1 MIELWRDIRYGL
13 RLLWKSP
20 GFTSVSLLAL
30 ALGIGATTAI
40 FSLLYSVLLAPLPY
54 VDSDRLVMVWT
65 HQKGERNGAS
75 PSDFLDW
82 QRQSKV
88 FDSLT
93 AWTGEG
99 FTIATP
105 DWTEQVQSSR
115 VTPGL
120 FDLLFGTML
129 LGRHFVA
136 EDAQPGNDHVVIL
149 NNRFWR
155 DRFGSDRSIVGRKLR
170 MSGEVYT
177 VLGVAAPNPGDNGD
191 SKMNVP
197 LVFKPDEMKRDS
209 HFLLVMGK
217 LKRGVTLEAAN
228 AEMAVIAKQLAQSYP
243 KTNQDLTVTVEPLKN
258 DFLPKDTRLGLWL
271 MMGAVAFV
279 LLIACVN
286 IANLL
291 LAWGMARQKEIAVR
305 ASQGA
310 TRARIF
316 RQFLIES
323 LALATM
329 GGALGT
335 LLAIALLRGLMG
347 LLPRNQLGIPYEA
360 DPQLNVPVLLFTLAA
375 TLLSGVFFGC
385 FPAWH
390 AARQNLSDMLKD
402 SGRSSSAGAGQNR
415 LRRALVVAE
424 FALALILV
432 AGAGLILRSF
442 WNLTQVDLGIRRD
455 HVLTFSVPLQ
465 HERTS
470 TSAQVRS
477 VYQQL
482 EEKIA
487 AVPGVLH
494 VAVAPGLP
502 AEGAGRLHFTI
513 AGQPSDESDND
524 VDKEPHTIFMPVTPG
539 FYQTY
544 GVHVTRGRY
553 LDARDRAGAPRV
565 AMVSESFARQY
576 LAGLDPLTQRVKIV
590 ELLPDHNPPFGAP
603 VEWQIVGVF
612 HDVQY
617 QSHPTT
623 GSAEVDVPFDQSP
636 WPYTTIGVRTNGN
649 PTAVTSSIA
658 AAVRSVNPDYPM
670 THVRTMDQVVGESL
684 VTDRFTALVFG
695 SFAGLALLLA
705 AIGIYGVMTF
715 SVAQR
720 NHEMGIRIA
729 LGAGSADVL
738 KLVVGEGMRA
748 ALIGMAVGLPGAYFV
763 GKMLKSLLYNVGALD
778 PRALIGVA
786 IVLLASALVACYV
799 PGRRAT
805 KIDPL
810 AALRRE

>member
-1 MIELWRDIRYGL
+1 MARHSL
-13 RLLWKSP
+13 RLAAALEEP
-20 GFTSVSLLAL
+20 GFHLGVLARLGLGHWGHDRHFQLAL
-30 ALGIGATTAI
+30 FGAAC
-40 FSLLYSVLLAPLPY
+40 APP
-54 VDSDRLVMVWT
+54 VRRQRQTRHGLVAS
-65 HQKGERNGAS
+65 KGERNETS
-75 PSDFLDW
+75 PSDYLDW
-82 QRQSKV
+82 QKQSKV
-88 FDSLT
+88 FDSLN
-93 AWTGEG
+93 AWTGAG
-99 FTIATP
+99 FTVAAP
-105 DWTEQVQSSR
+105 DWTEQIQGSR
-115 VTPGL
+115 VAPGF
-120 FDLLFGTML
+120 FDLLFGSNVI

-136 EDAQPGNDHVVIL
+136 QDGQPGNDRVVIL
-149 NNRFWR
+149 NNKFWR
-155 DRFGSDRSIVGRKLR
+155 DRFGGDPRIVGTKLR
-170 MSGEVYT
+170 MSGELYT
-177 VLGVAAPNPGDNGD
+177 VLGVAAPSPSDNGD

-197 LVFKPDEMKRDS
+197 LAFKPDEVSRDN
-209 HFLLVMGK
+209 HYLLVMGR

-228 AEMAVIAKQLAQSYP
+228 ADMAVIAKQLAQSYP
-243 KTNQDLTVTVEPLKN
+243 KTNQGLTVTVEPLKN

-323 LALATM
+323 LSLATM
-329 GGALGT
+329 GGALGV
-335 LLAIALLRGLMG
+335 LLAFAALRGLMS

-360 DPQLNVPVLLFTLAA
+360 DPHLNLPVLLFTLAA
-375 TLLSGVFFGC
+375 TFVSGVIFGC
-385 FPAWH
+385 FPAWS
-390 AARQNLSDMLKD
+390 ASRQNLSNMLKE
-402 SGRSSSAGAGQNR
+402 SGRSSSAGASHNR
-415 LRRALVVAE
+415 VRRALVVVE

-455 HVLTFSVPLQ
+455 HVLTFSVPIQ
-465 HERTS
+465 HDRTA
-470 TSAQVRS
+470 TSAQIRS

-482 EEKIA
+482 EERIA
-487 AVPGVLH
+487 AVPGVWK
-494 VAVAPGLP
+494 VAIAPGLP

-513 AGQPSDESDND
+513 SGRPSDESDNNIE
-524 VDKEPHTIFMPVTPG
+524 KEPQTVFMPVTPDY
-539 FYQTY
+539 YQTY
-544 GVHVTRGRY
+544 GIHLTRGRY

-576 LAGLDPLTQRVKIV
+576 LPGLDPLTQRVKIA
-590 ELLPDHNPPFGAP
+590 ELLPDHTPPFGPA

-658 AAVRSVNPDYPM
+658 AAVRSVNPDYPI
-670 THVRTMDQVVGESL
+670 TRVRTMDQVVGESL

-695 SFAGLALLLA
+695 NFAVLALLLA

-729 LGAGSADVL
+729 LGAGRADVL

-748 ALIGMAVGLPGAYFV
+748 ALIGMALGLPGAYLV
-763 GKMLKSLLYNVGALD
+763 GKTLKSLLYNVGAMD
-778 PRALIGVA
+778 ARALMGVA
-786 IVLLASALVACYV
+786 IVLLASALVGCYV
-799 PGRRAT
+799 PARRAT

-810 AALRRE
+810 AALRQE